1 MDRVAAADERSGGHR
16 VRGAAA
22 GAAAADA
29 ADRAWGGCALCLA
42 GAAGGLETPLA
53 ALGDAEGRALPA
65 GLPPVVDAHVH
76 LFPPGVFEA
85 VWRWFERH
93 GWPIRY
99 RLHAEAVV
107 DFLVARGVSHV
118 VGLHYAHKPGMAR
131 ALNRFVLD
139 LAAARPAVVPLA
151 TVFPGEVGAA
161 GILAEAFAGGARG
174 VKLHTHV
181 MGLAID
187 DPAVMEALAVCAA
200 HGRPVVCHAGREPR
214 SPAYPRDPWAL
225 CGADRVERVLR
236 DIPGLTLVVPH
247 LGADEWGAY
256 ARLLERHAGLW
267 LDTTMALAGY
277 LPGAGEAPWGLLDV
291 APERLLYGTDFPNL
305 PYAWDRELQRILARR
320 PSDARL
326 EALLGGNARRLYG
339 LP

>member
-1 MDRVAAADERSGGHR
+1 MGGVAGREETGAGCGHG
-16 VRGAAA
+16 RG
-22 GAAAADA
+22 GAAAAGPA
-29 ADRAWGGCALCLA
+29 AEGLVPGGCALCL
-42 GAAGGLETPLA
+42 GVGGGLAAPLP
-53 ALGDAEGRALPA
+53 ALGDAEGAALPV
-65 GLPPVVDAHVH
+65 GLPPVVDSHVH

-85 VWRWFERH
+85 IWRWFDQH

-99 RLHAEAVV
+99 QLHAEAVV
-107 DFLVARGVSHV
+107 DFLVGRGVERV

-131 ALNRFVLD
+131 ALNRFVLE
-139 LAAARPAVVPLA
+139 LAARRPAVVPLA

-187 DPAVMEALAVCAA
+187 DPAVMEALAVAAA

-214 SPAYPRDPWAL
+214 SPAYPADPWAL
-225 CGADRVERVLR
+225 CGAERVERVLR
-236 DIPGLTLVVPH
+236 EIPGLTLVVPH

-277 LPGAGEAPWGLLDV
+277 LPGAGEAPWGLLEV
-291 APERLLYGTDFPNL
+291 APERILYGTDFPNL
-305 PYAWDRELQRILARR
+305 PYAWDRELRRILERR

-339 LP
+339 LG